1 MLVLLK
7 RNLLLRRGSSRD
19 RQKLGVLRRLLVLR
33 RTGCWLRKD
42 RPYGL
47 DLGQDTA
54 PRPLSCRLWDRI
66 ADY

>member
-7 RNLLLRRGSSRD
+7 RNLLLRRGSNRD

-33 RTGCWLRKD
+33 RTGCWLPKD

-47 DLGQDTA
+47 DLGQGTA